1 MILDHLLEM
10 ETRRNE
16 SVNRIL
22 QSANSVGTELVEFEE
37 WLYKRNAKLGA
48 MTHALRAITQENK
61 SLVQQRENHGRLQQT
76 VQVRPAGIFHVD
88 ADRDGDAERGN
99 RGDFGRRRG
108 QSEQSRERTAG
119 RGIVFRGVW
128 KMGKPGA
135 ERGIGG
141 NAAHAFSRQFSAS
154 PPKRRQGVTT
164 NLRGVQSD
172 ALRRISE
179 PRGCV
184 ELSNQLA
191 GFGARA
197 KKRKR
202 GNREAFLRHD
212 RFVAKELDPE
222 ILKNRGYRGVSA
234 DHVRGSVA
242 SNNRG
247 IRLVLAGI

>member
-1 MILDHLLEM
+1 MAVQAK
-10 ETRRNE
+10 R
-16 SVNRIL
+16 
-22 QSANSVGTELVEFEE
+22 QVG
-37 WLYKRNAKLGA
+37 RDDACIA
-48 MTHALRAITQENK
+48 RHHAGEQEP
-61 SLVQQRENHGRLQQT
+61 
-76 VQVRPAGIFHVD
+76 RPAAREPRETAADRAGASRGNVFHVD

-99 RGDFGRRRG
+99 RGDFGRRGG
-108 QSEQSRERTAG
+108 QSAQSRERTAG

-141 NAAHAFSRQFSAS
+141 NAARAFSRQFSAS

-172 ALRRISE
+172 ALRRIPE
-179 PRGCV
+179 PRECV

-212 RFVAKELDPE
+212 RFVAQELDPE
-222 ILKNRGYRGVSA
+222 VLENRGYRGVSA

-247 IRLVLAGI
+247 IRMVLAGI